1 MYLCRNY
8 LFETEVAFEEQDV
21 CIPEDPPDNSATFNV
36 LLVDDDVPGVGGLTT
51 ALTVFLA
58 FFQLASK
65 LRSAPLL
72 QYL

>member
-1 MYLCRNY
+1 M
-8 LFETEVAFEEQDV
+8 

-36 LLVDDDVPGVGGLTT
+36 LLVDDDVPGVGGL
-51 ALTVFLA
+51 AAELTVFLA
-58 FFQLASK
+58 FVQLGAQPLASK